1 MNTVDVSVLMAVVGI
16 AAALS
21 GTLISSL
28 LTMRSNRLQWERED
42 RVRYNTDRVQ
52 TYASFVAK
60 MQELSLAQIDLRAG
74 IEGKERASLL
84 EQVQRTFSEALALYT
99 KVLILA
105 SPAVREHARDLWAT
119 PGEDHFG
126 SARDA
131 FFTAVRKE
139 IGVL

>member
-1 MNTVDVSVLMAVVGI
+1 MAVVGI

-74 IEGKERASLL
+74 TEGKERASLL

-105 SPAVREHARDLWAT
+105 SPA
-119 PGEDHFG
+119 
-126 SARDA
+126 
-131 FFTAVRKE
+131 
-139 IGVL
+139 